1 MHKYKGKLITLEGPD
16 TAGKT
21 TLINKLRTVLPIIYP
36 NETFLFTREPGNLL
50 QCEFNQSE
58 TIRTKLL
65 TDDSLTAKQQ
75 AELFAQARYYHVLD
89 IIKELEKGNNVIT
102 DRFLFSS
109 VIYQGLELG
118 FKAILKYNKD
128 SLDLLKQN
136 DIEINN
142 IVLQITE
149 DTYKKRMST
158 RAVKDAMEDVEEKT
172 IIERINY
179 HNIVRTLNEDL
190 DNQLGNVY
198 TIDANDTAPTVVIE
212 ALNHI
217 NKIIR

>member
-1 MHKYKGKLITLEGPD
+1 MHKYRGKLIALEGPD

-21 TLINKLRTVLPIIYP
+21 TLINKLKTVLPIIYP

-50 QCEFNQSE
+50 HCEFNQSE
-58 TIRTKLL
+58 NIRTRLL
-65 TDDSLTAKQQ
+65 TDDSLTAEQQ
-75 AELFAQARYYHVLD
+75 AELFAQSRYYHILD
-89 IIKELEKGNNVIT
+89 IIKELDKGNNVIT

-109 VIYQGLELG
+109 VIYQGLDLG

-128 SLDLLKQN
+128 TLDLLKQN

-149 DTYKKRMST
+149 ETYKKRMSG
-158 RAVKDAMEDVEEKT
+158 RAIKDAMEDVNENK

-179 HNIVRTLNEDL
+179 HNIVRTINEDL

-198 TIDANDTAPTVVIE
+198 TINANDSQPDVVIE